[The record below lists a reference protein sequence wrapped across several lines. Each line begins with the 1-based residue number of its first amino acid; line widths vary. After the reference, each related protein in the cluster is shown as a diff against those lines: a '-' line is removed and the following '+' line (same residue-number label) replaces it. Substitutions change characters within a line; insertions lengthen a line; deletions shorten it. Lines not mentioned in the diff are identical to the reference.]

1 MIPFTEKPF
10 PDLQINR
17 FGNVVG
23 PMSFHNYIQ
32 PIIHIK
38 FIISEPPYTTYKSI
52 IHKIPKIP
60 SPPQP
65 WSLRSALC
73 ALGRSYPPQHHA
85 WLHSDISRKSIAST
99 NRKGCVRPYDE
110 HWNLQ
115 SVPPNRLPV
124 PHNQPLNYPRQ
135 WYTPNLKTVCLVLF
149 WLTKSPELW
158 AFYRPKFI
166 NLIPNRNHRPKWSIT
181 PHWFSFGITM

>member
-85 WLHSDISRKSIAST
+85 WLHFDISRTSMSST
-99 NRKGCVRPYDE
+99 SGKVCVRPYDAD
-110 HWNLQ
+110 WNLQ
-115 SVPPNRLPV
+115 SVPLKRLPASRSTLKLSKTMI
-124 PHNQPLNYPRQ
+124 HSQPQDCVSYYFDWSSLLNFEDFTGQ
-135 WYTPNLKTVCLVLF
+135 SS
-149 WLTKSPELW
+149 LT
-158 AFYRPKFI
+158 
-166 NLIPNRNHRPKWSIT
+166 
-181 PHWFSFGITM
+181 